1 MCKGNAIMKSI
12 NVEIKDAAI
21 VHESKSVTRRRGY
34 SQAADMHRAR
44 TASVDSV
51 YTLESDYEADPEIL
65 ANVRPESPSLMLH
78 RVL

>member
-1 MCKGNAIMKSI
+1 MKSI

-34 SQAADMHRAR
+34 SQAADMHRPR

-51 YTLESDYEADPEIL
+51 YTMESDYEVDPEIV

-78 RVL
+78 KVL